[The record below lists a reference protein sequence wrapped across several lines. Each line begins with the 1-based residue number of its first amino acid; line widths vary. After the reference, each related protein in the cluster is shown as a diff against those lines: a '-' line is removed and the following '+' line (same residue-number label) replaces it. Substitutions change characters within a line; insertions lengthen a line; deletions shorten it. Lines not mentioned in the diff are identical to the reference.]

1 MSAAAAALRLDVMT
15 VRPYTRQLLMVLG
28 AMGVLVVIGPPAVGL
43 MAGAVF
49 AAVVAAYPFAVEDKN
64 DLGTLHASLPVQRG
78 TLVLARYVLSLLTY
92 LVATA
97 AATVLA
103 VAWSTTG
110 DAVVTAG
117 ELGLVATAGFV
128 TYALLVGIQL
138 PVYYAVGYTRGRLLG
153 YVPIMLLS
161 AGGAALGASGEVDL
175 GGLVEPL
182 ERQPG
187 LVAGLAVLGGAT
199 VLVLSALASWRLD
212 RRRTARVSAGARQAG

>member
-1 MSAAAAALRLDVMT
+1 MRS
-15 VRPYTRQLLMVLG
+15 
-28 AMGVLVVIGPPAVGL
+28 GL
-43 MAGAVF
+43 TIERVPRSCSI

-182 ERQPG
+182 ERHPG

-212 RRRTARVSAGARQAG
+212 RRRTARVSAGAPQAG